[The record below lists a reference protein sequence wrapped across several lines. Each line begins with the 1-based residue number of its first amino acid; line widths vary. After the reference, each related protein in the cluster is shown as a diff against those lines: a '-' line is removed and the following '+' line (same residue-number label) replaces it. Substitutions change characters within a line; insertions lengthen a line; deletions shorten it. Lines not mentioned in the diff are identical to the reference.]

1 MSGCKLAFS
10 GTQRYY
16 CPIIILEYNQF
27 SLFIVV
33 RFQQG
38 FANTKLMITEP
49 SFLGECRVGFFELLV
64 TTF

>member
-1 MSGCKLAFS
+1 MQTGIF
-10 GTQRYY
+10 RY
-16 CPIIILEYNQF
+16 PEILLPNIILEYNQF
-27 SLFIVV
+27 SLFVVV

-38 FANTKLMITEP
+38 FVNTKLMITEP